1 MKKMHLSLIN
11 NLKYMIS
18 IIFGAYGILDVLLG
32 TGENRQKVSSENRHF

>member
-18 IIFGAYGILDVLLG
+18 TIVDAYGILDVFLFWLICKLKND
-32 TGENRQKVSSENRHF
+32 EFY